1 MEIIIQEKKALT
13 TMTIKPSIATQTVTI
28 QVDKDIQTEQVIDE
42 QVMDEQ
48 MDEQNSIFSQSQ
60 NDIEHQEQQAEDSEE
75 FVQMYSGSDD
85 SNLLSHIDD

>member
-13 TMTIKPSIATQTVTI
+13 TMNIKPSIATQTVAI

-42 QVMDEQ
+42 QV